1 MNRQFHPPLKKKAFE
16 TWVVSDLQLAPLLP
30 ALKQPVW
37 AAGAGL
43 KAQEPNTVAPVS
55 NLRFWGV
62 ICSQSTGYK
71 KKKT

>member
-1 MNRQFHPPLKKKAFE
+1 MFE
-16 TWVVSDLQLAPLLP
+16 TWVVSDLQLAPL
-30 ALKQPVW
+30 VW

-43 KAQEPNTVAPVS
+43 KAQEPNTDAPVP

-62 ICSQSTGYK
+62 ICSQSTCYK